1 MGWVF
6 DVASFGCIA
15 GSMSSSD
22 SLTGN
27 ISVKV
32 AGQAAVTWFE
42 HMSVCCKSSV
52 CWTSDG
58 AFLCQALVSEAVT
71 FAWILN
77 DATLFGACSCTA
89 SEVHGGNLGAV
100 YDPYVGRFYRW
111 PEKVIILGLKGD
123 SLDWF
128 DSRQFTRLGLSYVH
142 HNLNMLLPVT
152 YLGFYSL
159 LSCQCDWTLNWT
171 YVLRFDYCSILPMQC
186 PPAWSSEAGQREG
199 T

>member
-27 ISVKV
+27 INVQV

-42 HMSVCCKSSV
+42 HMSVFCKSSV

-58 AFLCQALVSEAVT
+58 VFLCQALVSEAVT

-111 PEKVIILGLKGD
+111 PEKVILLGLKGD

-142 HNLNMLLPVT
+142 HNLNMLLPVK

>member
-27 ISVKV
+27 INVQV

-42 HMSVCCKSSV
+42 HMSVFCKSSV

-58 AFLCQALVSEAVT
+58 VFLCQALVSEAVT
-71 FAWILN
+71 FGSILN

-89 SEVHGGNLGAV
+89 SEVHAGNPGAV
-100 YDPYVGRFYRW
+100 YDPYVGRFFKW
-111 PEKVIILGLKGD
+111 PEKVILLGMKGD
-123 SLDWF
+123 SMHWF
-128 DSRQFTRLGLSYVH
+128 NSRQFTRLGLSYVH
-142 HNLNMLLPVT
+142 HNLNMLLPVK

-171 YVLRFDYCSILPMQC
+171 
-186 PPAWSSEAGQREG
+186 
-199 T
+199 